1 MDPSLYRAAQEA
13 NLDALREKKELFST
27 QLTPNKNTPLH
38 VVALF
43 NDSPECIAE
52 ILRTNV
58 SLLYEVNL
66 DGDTALHIAARNG
79 MFDVGIMMFTWANR
93 IDEELETG
101 GGALKKLLTWRNK
114 NGDTAL
120 HEAIRNDNQK
130 MVIVLL
136 KRDPEIANIVNNALE
151 TPLFVAIDERRVFS
165 VEFILE
171 LCPSPAYI
179 GPEGRTALHAAAL
192 YDWKNQV
199 KVLARVPDERGG
211 FEDVKPNAKPLLGVA
226 QGAKSRLG
234 AWEGYVGFLIVRMD
248 DSENVYCEK
257 HPTLTKEVDDFGWT
271 ALHYAA
277 RYGAVKVTRELLN
290 ADKFLAYIA
299 AEKDSNKTALHLATC
314 EGYVKIMEE
323 ILTHCPDCWE
333 MVTSD
338 GQNILHLAV
347 KFEKQEAFEFILS
360 KSWVRNLV
368 NQKDAEGNT
377 CLHLYAATHNFKGR
391 NLVNHPQA
399 NASAWNK
406 KHMTPL
412 DVLTYSE
419 VYSQRQVRFFKFF
432 GVLLDFL
439 QA

>member
-101 GGALKKLLTWRNK
+101 GGALKKLLTWRNR

-165 VEFILE
+165 VEFLLE

-179 GPEGRTALHAAAL
+179 GPEGRTALHAAAI
-192 YDWKNQV
+192 YDWKNII
-199 KVLARVPDERGG
+199 ER
-211 FEDVKPNAKPLLGVA
+211 LL
-226 QGAKSRLG
+226 R
-234 AWEGYVGFLIVRMD
+234 
-248 DSENVYCEK
+248 K

-277 RYGAVKVTRELLN
+277 RYGAVKVTRELLK
-290 ADKFLAYIA
+290 ADKFLAYVA

-347 KFEKQEAFEFILS
+347 KFEKQEAFEFILR

-368 NQKDAEGNT
+368 NQKDEEGNT
-377 CLHLYAATHNFKGR
+377 CLHLYAATHNFRGR

-419 VYSQRQVRFFKFF
+419 VYSQRQVRSFKFLGFF
-432 GVLLDFL
+432 GFFSGLMELLIF
-439 QA
+439 QSCMTSIIIGH